1 MKLNKK
7 AFQTAANRFKN
18 AVSKK
23 MQPKSNISLKS
34 KTKIQPSGQPK
45 RKKIVNDTPTQGGLT
60 GYRPMAKG
68 ASSKT
73 KGGAMDKSARQG
85 FTGYTSKSKSKQN
98 KYTNNMR
105 QVLRG

>member
-7 AFQTAANRFKN
+7 AFQMAAKRFAKN
-18 AVSKK
+18 K
-23 MQPKSNISLKS
+23 QPKSKINLKPT
-34 KTKIQPSGQPK
+34 TKIQASGAPK
-45 RKKIVNDTPTQGGLT
+45 QKKIGVKNPSQGSST
-60 GYRPMAKG
+60 GYRPMAKSS
-68 ASSKT
+68 SSKT